1 MNRRLIIRP
10 EAEADI
16 TDTAVWYDSREP
28 RPEINQFFLSLCSH
42 RLQQLPLKFLLQCL
56 VLRQLLDLSLNLH
69 GNRLLRCVTRQGVA
83 MNLRAS

>member
-10 EAEADI
+10 EAEADL

-28 RPEINQFFLSLCSH
+28 GLGINQYFLSLCSS
-42 RLQQLPLKFLLQCL
+42 RLQQFPLKFLLQCL

-69 GNRLLRCVTRQGVA
+69 GNRLLLCVTA
-83 MNLRAS
+83 KASAGF